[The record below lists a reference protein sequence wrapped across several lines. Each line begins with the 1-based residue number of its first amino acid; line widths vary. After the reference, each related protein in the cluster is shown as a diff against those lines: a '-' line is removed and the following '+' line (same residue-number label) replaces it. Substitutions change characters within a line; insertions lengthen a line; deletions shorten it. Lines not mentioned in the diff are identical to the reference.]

1 MSWHGGAWG
10 HPADNQWHQWG
21 MQNHQASVG
30 GFDTW
35 HAPGL
40 AEDGVKGWK
49 LPADVAGG
57 FASTRPLPRKN
68 DAIKTYDHYT
78 TLGGNVKN
86 ALPQSERVKLILF
99 MIPDARQLRVTA
111 LTADELDAVIH
122 IATVSSPACARSSI
136 MAHRLQRHT
145 PCSAALLCSMCA
157 ELACAS
163 MMSHRLQGPLQ

>member
-35 HAPGL
+35 
-40 AEDGVKGWK
+40 
-49 LPADVAGG
+49 PADVAGG
-57 FASTRPLPRKN
+57 FASTRPLSRKN

-111 LTADELDAVIH
+111 LTADELDAVIY
-122 IATVSSPACARSSI
+122 IATGQQPSMRPELNYGTQTAK
-136 MAHRLQRHT
+136 AHTVQ
-145 PCSAALLCSMCA
+145 CCVVV
-157 ELACAS
+157 
-163 MMSHRLQGPLQ
+163 